1 VLSPSFLFFP
11 SLPFPSSIFPC
22 FSFFVFIFCSFSS
35 PSFSLFFRSIP
46 LLSLFFFLF
55 LLSISFALFYVFHL
69 KFLFLF
75 FLSIVVLPPFFFL
88 SYVSPFGIYK
98 GKRGGGESRPTL
110 SSYGTGGARATLP
123 LSNHGDKV
131 KWMGRPLCSHLRAAR
146 KA

>member
-1 VLSPSFLFFP
+1 MLSPSLLFFP

-35 PSFSLFFRSIP
+35 PSFSLYFRSIP

-55 LLSISFALFYVFHL
+55 LLSISFALFYVFHP

-88 SYVSPFGIYK
+88 SCVSPFGIYK
-98 GKRGGGESRPTL
+98 GKRGGGGEPPYPVKLWHRGSESYLTPVQ
-110 SSYGTGGARATLP
+110 SWGQGKMDGATFMQSP
-123 LSNHGDKV
+123 
-131 KWMGRPLCSHLRAAR
+131 
-146 KA
+146 